1 MAYQKPK
8 PILRQEAW
16 LELQS
21 ALTRILNDPN
31 RLPYQSCLNCKH
43 WNFGKELCE
52 KFNAKPPP
60 DIIVYSC
67 PEYEDNNDIPF

>member
-1 MAYQKPK
+1 MAYEKPK

-21 ALTRILNDPN
+21 ALTRILNNPT
-31 RLPYQSCLNCKH
+31 RMAYQSCLNCKH
-43 WNFGKELCE
+43 WNFGKDICD
-52 KFNAKPPP
+52 KFNVKPPA

-67 PEYEDNNDIPF
+67 PDYEDNSDIPF

>member
-1 MAYQKPK
+1 
-8 PILRQEAW
+8 
-16 LELQS
+16 
-21 ALTRILNDPN
+21 LNDPN

-43 WNFGKELCE
+43 WHYGKELCE

-60 DIIVYSC
+60 DVIVYSC